1 MDRLL
6 EGTCSLT
13 LSVQGRN
20 RTKVPAVLTNP
31 RELTNWNVNLTKW
44 IAVDT
49 PSICRVA
56 LSSGYATLKINPGTR
71 PCVQL
76 GIRAIDTRLGRTPPK
91 TIGHRIPD
99 GIPLLQVG
107 FAMTS
112 TQFSYAP

>member
-1 MDRLL
+1 MQLDFIGFN
-6 EGTCSLT
+6 GTGQKFL
-13 LSVQGRN
+13 
-20 RTKVPAVLTNP
+20 AVFTNP

-76 GIRAIDTRLGRTPPK
+76 GIRAIEALANTTEHDRSPNP
-91 TIGHRIPD
+91 
-99 GIPLLQVG
+99 
-107 FAMTS
+107 
-112 TQFSYAP
+112 